1 MSNEHVHPIMRDALG
16 QFATKDMSE
25 LIPTPEEFDPLA
37 MAERFKAGNNG
48 KADLQPTLVAMMN
61 AISRK
66 NRVNDPD
73 YDYLLSAEI
82 IMEYIYDWAGG
93 GRTDKDLLDL
103 IRIRV
108 ENTQADIDK
117 KAMEAQQ

>member
-25 LIPTPEEFDPLA
+25 LIPAPEEFDPLA
-37 MAERFKAGNNG
+37 MAERFKAANNG

-61 AISRK
+61 AISHK
-66 NRVNDPD
+66 TTINDPE
-73 YDYLLSAEI
+73 YRYLLGAEI
-82 IMEYIYDWAGG
+82 IMEYIYDWAIGTK
-93 GRTDKDLLDL
+93 TDQDLLDL
-103 IRIRV
+103 IEITVRG
-108 ENTQADIDK
+108 TQADIDK